1 MACGQTRELE
11 EEEEEASRPHLKG
24 QLKRYLI
31 SLLRISSHFC
41 NSKFWRRVVFFV

>member
-1 MACGQTRELE
+1 MQ
-11 EEEEEASRPHLKG
+11 EEEACPHLKG

-41 NSKFWRRVVFFV
+41 SSRFWRRVIFLV